1 MERSYL
7 VLDIETIVDP
17 ELPIS
22 ESSVVERLPAPPH
35 HQVVAIGVLWLD
47 RNYSVLRIG
56 VIGEGKTEAAALLDF
71 TRFTEERQPNLITYN
86 GRGFD
91 LPVLASRCL
100 RHGIPFR
107 YYYQQ
112 RDVRYRFSADG
123 HLDLMDFIAD
133 FGATRSARLDVMAK
147 LCGMPGKV
155 GVDGKDVGPMVHA
168 GQIDLV
174 RNYCLCDV
182 VQTAGVFLRVQL
194 LRGELTPGA
203 YQEAIGGLIAA
214 ARAEPRVAPGVEA
227 WNEPRLRLTEREG
240 VEGSRGRGVEGGV
253 ESGSVTS
260 ES

>member
-1 MERSYL
+1 MDRSYL
-7 VLDIETIVDP
+7 VLDIETILDP

-22 ESSVVERLPAPPH
+22 ESSTVERLPAPPH
-35 HQVVAIGVLWLD
+35 HQIVAIGALWFD

-56 VIGEGKTEAAALLDF
+56 VIGEDKSEADALTDF
-71 TRFTEERQPNLITYN
+71 ARFTEERQPDLVTYN
-86 GRGFD
+86 GRCFD

-107 YYYQQ
+107 YYYQS

-133 FGATRSARLDVMAK
+133 FGAARPARLDVVAK

-168 GQIDLV
+168 GQLDQV

-194 LRGELTPGA
+194 LRGELTVAA
-203 YQEAIGGLIAA
+203 YKDAIGALITA
-214 ARAEPRVAPGVEA
+214 ARAEERVAPVVA
-227 WNEPRLRLTEREG
+227 SWNEARLRLQP
-240 VEGSRGRGVEGGV
+240 S
-253 ESGSVTS
+253 
-260 ES
+260 